1 MLRVNLSTIDYKK
14 IISYNFFI
22 LKYLP
27 IILKKINQAPALLD
41 FFKIP
46 IDLSANLFNWSLF
59 AQPKKHSYYTV
70 SRSPFIYNTAKE
82 HFSKTRCS
90 YTLTISFISPVHT
103 FFITNFYKN
112 TIVLILSWLSQ
123 TTLIKVTANYNQF
136 LFL

>member
-1 MLRVNLSTIDYKK
+1 MLRINLSTIDYKK

-27 IILKKINQAPALLD
+27 ILLKKINQAPALLD
-41 FFKIP
+41 FFKVSGGLP
-46 IDLSANLFNWSLF
+46 ANLLAWSLF
-59 AQPKKHSYYTV
+59 AQPKKHRYYTV

-90 YTLTISFISPVHT
+90 YILTINCIPLTHR
-103 FFITNFYKN
+103 FFMSNFYKN
-112 TIVLILSWLSQ
+112 ILILILSWLSQ
-123 TTLIKVTANYNQF
+123 TTLIKVTSSYNPF